1 MKNSV
6 RCLIGV
12 LAFLGW
18 MSIAYAQQS
27 SGDSEPIKI
36 TDKRLPVLEAVRLTL
51 EHDPNIKLQK
61 EETVYKEGELQAQS
75 GKFDSHLILNAQ
87 GSFTQT
93 ELDAQTIDSERKK
106 RDDTRDQA
114 EGAGREIRM
123 GTAMEAYLND
133 LSQNTTLSKDKSID
147 IVSSPDYLPKARPDL
162 PALKPEEE
170 VSLRNNQQ
178 LYNDQNNFYETWK
191 SKASDDEKSEIEE
204 SRQKSITKQIT
215 DVKTVIDEGET
226 KRALALKRLEELGDV
241 PKTKQETK
249 ASLDISGQKMLRSG
263 IILSPGMNISEQ
275 GWEHRHV
282 DQTESPIYKSEFRFD
297 IQVPLGKGRGV
308 ESAAAGE
315 TSAKI
320 NYEASLLTL
329 RRTVSN
335 SIYSV
340 LAAYWD
346 LAAAQ
351 ERLELYK
358 KSAQSQKELLNLSQ
372 SLADADELPKSEI
385 IRIKARETN
394 ARAMV
399 SDAQKA
405 LQQARV
411 NLARIIGLKVEGMD
425 NAPLAADV
433 FPKSLAA
440 SAFVSL
446 NTSAFVNYAIA
457 QRQDYQAALKI
468 QEAAKV
474 LARAA
479 EIDLAPQTD
488 AGLTVSYSGLDQ
500 NANPAKGLEG
510 VVLRDYTGPSFKA
523 RFNLDWA
530 IANNAAKGNL
540 VKARA
545 TLNKS
550 QIAADDLKRVIA
562 SDVVKVLESMKNTVD
577 QMAKNTESADLYKE
591 TMKNEIE
598 KYRAGTSTLIDTI
611 LTEDQLTT
619 SLQDV
624 ITVKAQYA
632 KYLAELRFQTES
644 LFTYD
649 DAGHKV
655 NADEL
660 VTIPSV
666 GGGQR
671 N

>member
-1 MKNSV
+1 MKSSV

-18 MSIAYAQQS
+18 MSIADAQQS
-27 SGDSEPIKI
+27 GGDSEPIKI

-51 EHDPNIKLQK
+51 ENDPNIKLQK
-61 EETVYKEGELQAQS
+61 EETVYKEGELQSQT
-75 GKFDSHLILNAQ
+75 GKFDGHLLLNAQ
-87 GSFTQT
+87 GKFTQR
-93 ELDAQTIDSERKK
+93 ELTANEIESERKN
-106 RDDTRDQA
+106 
-114 EGAGREIRM
+114 REELRKGLADESILWRVEK
-123 GTAMEAYLND
+123 TKDSYLD
-133 LSQNTTLSKDKSID
+133 YLSKPSPNFDKSIHD
-147 IVSSPDYLPKARPDL
+147 FTPANDYLFPKNNPIPLTYANKKDL
-162 PALKPEEE
+162 EDFKKTADSDYKSNAPIA
-170 VSLRNNQQ
+170 
-178 LYNDQNNFYETWK
+178 DQK
-191 SKASDDEKSEIEE
+191 KAIEKGI
-204 SRQKSITKQIT
+204 KSIEAEIVRG
-215 DVKTVIDEGET
+215 DSDL
-226 KRALALKRLEELGDV
+226 RRLGDI
-241 PKTKQETK
+241 PKTKQETN
-249 ASLDISGQKMLRSG
+249 ASLDISGQKMLRNG
-263 IILSPGMNISEQ
+263 IILSPGMNITEKGWQYRHKEQ
-275 GWEHRHV
+275 T
-282 DQTESPIYKSEFRFD
+282 DSPVYNSEFKFD
-297 IQVPLGKGRGV
+297 IQVPLGKGKGV

-329 RRTVSN
+329 RHTVSN
-335 SIYSV
+335 SIYAV

-385 IRIKARETN
+385 VRIKAREAN

-411 NLARIIGLKVEGMD
+411 NLARIIGLKVESMD
-425 NAPLAADV
+425 NAPLAADM
-433 FPKSLAA
+433 FPKSLAS
-440 SAFVSL
+440 SAFTSL
-446 NTSAFVNYAIA
+446 DTSAFVNYAVA
-457 QRQDYQAALKI
+457 QRQDYQAALKA
-468 QEAAKV
+468 QEAAKI

-479 EIDLAPQTD
+479 EIDLAPQAD
-488 AGLTVSYSGLDQ
+488 AGFTVSYSGTET

-510 VVLRDYTGPSFKA
+510 VVLRDYTGPSFSA
-523 RFNLDWA
+523 RFNMNWA

-540 VKARA
+540 VKAKA
-545 TLNKS
+545 MLNKS
-550 QIAADDLKRVIA
+550 QITDDNLKRGIA
-562 SDVVKVLESMKNTVD
+562 ADVVKVLESMKNTVN

-611 LTEDQLTT
+611 QTEDQLTN

-624 ITVKAQYA
+624 ISVKAQYA

-649 DAGHKV
+649 DEGHKV
-655 NADEL
+655 NADDL

>member
-1 MKNSV
+1 MKSSV

-18 MSIAYAQQS
+18 MSIADAQQS
-27 SGDSEPIKI
+27 GGDSEPIKI

-51 EHDPNIKLQK
+51 ENDPNIKLQK
-61 EETVYKEGELQAQS
+61 EETVYKEGELQSQS
-75 GKFDSHLILNAQ
+75 GKFDTHLLLNAQ

-93 ELDAQTIDSERKK
+93 ELDAKTIESERDKRYDTRKSLTDESISWRVERTKDSYLDYLSKPSPNSNVSIHDFTPPHDYLFPNNNPIPLTETDKK
-106 RDDTRDQA
+106 SLEEFKKTADSDYKSNVIPIADQRKQIQTDIKNIEAAIVRDD
-114 EGAGREIRM
+114 RE
-123 GTAMEAYLND
+123 
-133 LSQNTTLSKDKSID
+133 
-147 IVSSPDYLPKARPDL
+147 
-162 PALKPEEE
+162 
-170 VSLRNNQQ
+170 LR
-178 LYNDQNNFYETWK
+178 K
-191 SKASDDEKSEIEE
+191 
-204 SRQKSITKQIT
+204 
-215 DVKTVIDEGET
+215 
-226 KRALALKRLEELGDV
+226 LGDL
-241 PKTKQETK
+241 PKTKQETNS
-249 ASLDISGQKMLRSG
+249 SLGISGQKMLRNG
-263 IILSPGMNISEQ
+263 IILSPGLNITEKGSWQ
-275 GWEHRHV
+275 YRHKE
-282 DQTESPIYKSEFRFD
+282 QTESPLYNSEFKFD
-297 IQVPLGKGRGV
+297 IQIPLGRGKGV

-351 ERLELYK
+351 EKLELYK

-385 IRIKARETN
+385 IRIKAREVN

-399 SDAQKA
+399 SDAQKT

-411 NLARIIGLKVEGMD
+411 NMARIIGLKVEVMD
-425 NAPLAADV
+425 NAPLAADA
-433 FPKSLAA
+433 FPKSLAS
-440 SAFVSL
+440 SAFTSL
-446 NTSAFVNYAIA
+446 DTSAFVNYAIS
-457 QRQDYQAALKI
+457 QRQDYQAALKA
-468 QEAAKV
+468 QESAKV

-479 EIDLAPQTD
+479 EIDLAPQAD
-488 AGLTVSYSGLDQ
+488 AGFAVSYSGLDM

-510 VVLRDYTGPSFKA
+510 VLLKDYTGPSFSA
-523 RFNLDWA
+523 RFNMNWA

-550 QIAADDLKRVIA
+550 QISADDLKRVIA
-562 SDVVKVLESMKNTVD
+562 ADVVKVLESMKNTAN
-577 QMAKNTESADLYKE
+577 QMVKNTESADLYKE

-611 LTEDQLTT
+611 LTEDQLTN
-619 SLQDV
+619 SLQDI

-655 NADEL
+655 NAGDL

>member
-1 MKNSV
+1 
-6 RCLIGV
+6 

-18 MSIAYAQQS
+18 MSIADAQQS
-27 SGDSEPIKI
+27 GGDSEPIKI

-51 EHDPNIKLQK
+51 ENDPNIKLQK
-61 EETVYKEGELQAQS
+61 EDTVYKEGELQSQS
-75 GKFDSHLILNAQ
+75 GKFDGRLLLNAQ
-87 GSFTQT
+87 GKFTQT
-93 ELDAQTIDSERKK
+93 ELDSSTIDSERQK
-106 RDDTRDQA
+106 RDDL
-114 EGAGREIRM
+114 RESLATESRSWQVEK
-123 GTAMEAYLND
+123 TKEEYLNRLIDDINYNDKASILD
-133 LSQNTTLSKDKSID
+133 LKKLNQDTYAPLIPKDNRKDDKDNRELTNFQIEAKLVNND
-147 IVSSPDYLPKARPDL
+147 FKNQINA
-162 PALKPEEE
+162 KPEALASEKE
-170 VSLRNNQQ
+170 RTT
-178 LYNDQNNFYETWK
+178 YFQNLQKDIQEGMG
-191 SKASDDEKSEIEE
+191 KSEKEIEKDDKKL
-204 SRQKSITKQIT
+204 R
-215 DVKTVIDEGET
+215 D
-226 KRALALKRLEELGDV
+226 LGDL
-241 PKTKQETK
+241 PKTKQETN
-249 ASLDISGQKMLRSG
+249 ASLDISGQKMLKSG
-263 IILSPGMNISEQ
+263 IILSPGMNVTEQ
-275 GWEHRHV
+275 GMQYRHKL
-282 DQTESPIYKSEFRFD
+282 QEAAPTYNSEFRFD
-297 IQVPLGKGRGV
+297 IQVPLGKGKGI
-308 ESAAAGE
+308 ESAAAAE
-315 TSAKI
+315 TAAKI
-320 NYEASLLTL
+320 SYEASLLML

-372 SLADADELPKSEI
+372 SLVDADEQPKSEI
-385 IRIKARETN
+385 VRIKAREVN

-411 NLARIIGLKVEGMD
+411 NLARIIGLKVESMD
-425 NAPLAADV
+425 NAPLAADI
-433 FPKSLAA
+433 FPKSLAS
-440 SAFVSL
+440 SAFISL

-457 QRQDYQAALKI
+457 QRQDYQAALKV
-468 QEAAKV
+468 QEAAKI

-479 EIDLAPQTD
+479 EIDLAPQAD
-488 AGLTVSYSGLDQ
+488 AGFTVSYSGTET
-500 NANPAKGLEG
+500 NANVAKGLEG

-523 RFNLDWA
+523 RFNMDWA
-530 IANNAAKGNL
+530 IANNTAKGNL
-540 VKARA
+540 VKAKA

-562 SDVVKVLESMKNTVD
+562 ADVVKVLESMKNTAN
-577 QMAKNTESADLYKE
+577 QMAKNMESADLYKE
-591 TMKNEIE
+591 TMKNETE
-598 KYRAGTSTLIDTI
+598 KYRVGTSTLIDTI